1 MERALVVL
9 SDTDAGES
17 ILREAAELAAGV
29 EAQLVCL
36 SVLTEE
42 EYDHD
47 IDVLSMLDR
56 AEGTT
61 SHGGGRSFE
70 EDEGPADLARHEGT
84 EIARSVLEDIDVEY
98 EVVGRVA
105 SEGMAET
112 VVDVADEQGCDHVFL
127 VGSHRSPVGK
137 AVFGDVAQTVL
148 LDFDGPVTVQ
158 VE

>member
-9 SDTDAGES
+9 SESDTGKKL
-17 ILREAAELAAGV
+17 LREAAELAAGV
-29 EAQLVCL
+29 GAELVCL

-47 IDVLSMLDR
+47 IDVLTMLDQ

-70 EDEGPADLARHEGT
+70 EEGREELARNEGERLARPIVEGT
-84 EIARSVLEDIDVEY
+84 DVDYEIVG
-98 EVVGRVA
+98 EVV
-105 SEGMAET
+105 SEGIAEA
-112 VVDVADEQGCDHVFL
+112 VVGAANDADCDHVFL
-127 VGSHRSPVGK
+127 VGNRRSPVGK
-137 AVFGDVAQTVL
+137 AVFGDVAQTVI
-148 LDFDGPVTVQ
+148 LDFDGPVTVE

>member
-1 MERALVVL
+1 MDRALVVL
-9 SDTDAGES
+9 SESDTGKE
-17 ILREAAELAAGV
+17 LLGEAAELAAGV
-29 EAQLVCL
+29 GAELVCL

-47 IDVLSMLDR
+47 IDVLTMLDQ

-70 EDEGPADLARHEGT
+70 GEGREELARNEGERLARPVLGET
-84 EIARSVLEDIDVEY
+84 GVDYEIVGQ
-98 EVVGRVA
+98 VVSDGI
-105 SEGMAET
+105 AEA
-112 VVDVADEQGCDHVFL
+112 VVDAATDADCDHVFL
-127 VGSHRSPVGK
+127 VGNRRSPVGK
-137 AVFGDVAQTVL
+137 AVFGDVAQTVI